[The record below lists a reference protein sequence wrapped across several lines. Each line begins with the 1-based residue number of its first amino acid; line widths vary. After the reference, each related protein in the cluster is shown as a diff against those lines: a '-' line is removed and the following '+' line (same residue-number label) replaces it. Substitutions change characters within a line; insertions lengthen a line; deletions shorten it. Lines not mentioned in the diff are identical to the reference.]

1 MHISLLIFYCL
12 GKSIRFKFLLLIFN
26 FEYNIFILLSNLMTM
41 LPPIK
46 RSLFACFVMLLPAM
60 LLANDSKVENVTL
73 PGRNRTADHVQVQ
86 FNLSWQNS
94 FRLASG
100 ASNWDAAWVFVKYK
114 IGTSGTWKHATLST
128 SGHVIPTDGA
138 ADPNDASGIFI
149 YRSNTGSGAL
159 TLNGVQLR
167 WNYGADLVPD
177 ESIIFVRVFAIEMVH
192 VPEGNFQAGSGGAN
206 DGEFRQANLTTGGN
220 AASFTITSTSPTLQ
234 GNNTASSSL
243 NISTKAGSGN
253 DQLTGTTT
261 ATLASGFPTGHA
273 SFYCMKYEISQGQYR
288 DFLNTL
294 TYTQQL
300 NRTTNVPTSAIG
312 TGAMAIAGTNRN
324 YIEIKT
330 PGIASTSPAVYGCDA
345 NADNIFDETNDGEWV
360 TCNFLKWNDVTAFL
374 DWAALRPMT
383 ELEFEKAC
391 RGNVAPVVDEH
402 SWGST
407 AFTSVT
413 AISNGQ
419 QEGEVSN
426 TTNANIASNNTYTP
440 GPVRTGMFATGSS
453 NRITAGS
460 SYYGIMDLSGNLW
473 EQVVSIANS
482 TCRAF
487 TGNVGNGALDTNGNA
502 DTGWPGESFIGRRG
516 GSWLSDLASAR
527 VSNRSSITGGV
538 TTRNNDYGGRGVR

>member
-1 MHISLLIFYCL
+1 MLFVSFASRANNISV
-12 GKSIRFKFLLLIFN
+12 
-26 FEYNIFILLSNLMTM
+26 TQV
-41 LPPIK
+41 
-46 RSLFACFVMLLPAM
+46 SL
-60 LLANDSKVENVTL
+60 T
-73 PGRNRTADHVQVQ
+73 GRNTVSDFVQVK
-86 FNLSWQNS
+86 FNLSWENS
-94 FRLASG
+94 FRTSTG
-100 ASNWDAAWVFVKYK
+100 PQNWDAAWVFVKYK
-114 IGTSGTWKHATLST
+114 VGLNGTWKHATLNVG
-128 SGHVIPTDGA
+128 GHTIPTSQEGINMAASQTDSRGLFIIRSGDGVT
-138 ADPNDASGIFI
+138 
-149 YRSNTGSGAL
+149 SNL
-159 TLNGVQLR
+159 TIQNILLR
-167 WNYGADLVPD
+167 WNYGDDLVPD
-177 ESIIFVRVFAIEMVH
+177 ESKIYVKVFAIEMVN
-192 VPEGNFQAGSGGAN
+192 VPLGNFQAGSGGAN
-206 DGEFRQANLTTGGN
+206 TGEFRQANLTTSGN

-243 NISTKAGSGN
+243 NISTKGGSGN

-261 ATLASGFPTGHA
+261 ATLATGYPTGYA
-273 SFYCMKYEISQGQYR
+273 AFYCMKYEISQGQYR

-312 TGAMAIAGTNRN
+312 TGAMATAVTNRN

-330 PGIASTSPAVYGCDA
+330 PGVASTTPAVYGCDA
-345 NADNIFDETNDGEWV
+345 NANNVFDETIDGEWV
-360 TCNFLKWNDVTAFL
+360 ACNFLKWNDVTAFL

-391 RGNVAPVVDEH
+391 RGDVAPVVDEH

>member
-1 MHISLLIFYCL
+1 MISHYTRIHLKFATFLFTFLPSVILANNISVDGISLQNRN
-12 GKSIRFKFLLLIFN
+12 KS
-26 FEYNIFILLSNLMTM
+26 T
-41 LPPIK
+41 
-46 RSLFACFVMLLPAM
+46 
-60 LLANDSKVENVTL
+60 DQ
-73 PGRNRTADHVQVQ
+73 VQVK
-86 FNLSWQNS
+86 FNLSWNNS
-94 FRLASG
+94 FRTASG
-100 ASNWDAAWVFVKYK
+100 PQNFDAAWVFVKYK
-114 IGTSGTWKHATLST
+114 IGINGTWKHATLNGG
-128 SGHVIPTDGA
+128 GHTIPASQEGINMA
-138 ADPNDASGIFI
+138 ADQPDSRGLFI
-149 YRSNTGSGAL
+149 IRSGSGATSTL
-159 TLNGVQLR
+159 TLQNVLLL
-167 WNYGADLVPD
+167 WNYGTDGVPD
-177 ESIIFVRVFAIEMVH
+177 ESQIYVKVFAIEMVH

-261 ATLASGFPTGHA
+261 ATLATGYPTGHA
-273 SFYCMKYEISQGQYR
+273 SFFCMKYEISQGQYR

-345 NADNIFDETNDGEWV
+345 DADNIFDETNDGEWV
-360 TCNFLKWNDVTAFL
+360 ACNFLKWNDVTAFL

>member
-1 MHISLLIFYCL
+1 MISHYTRIHLKFATFLFIFLPSVILANNISVDGISLQNRN
-12 GKSIRFKFLLLIFN
+12 KS
-26 FEYNIFILLSNLMTM
+26 T
-41 LPPIK
+41 
-46 RSLFACFVMLLPAM
+46 
-60 LLANDSKVENVTL
+60 DQ
-73 PGRNRTADHVQVQ
+73 VQVK
-86 FNLSWQNS
+86 FNLSWNNS
-94 FRLASG
+94 FRTASG
-100 ASNWDAAWVFVKYK
+100 PQNFDAAWVFVKYK
-114 IGTSGTWKHATLST
+114 IGINGTWKHATLNGG
-128 SGHVIPTDGA
+128 GHTIPASQEGINMA
-138 ADPNDASGIFI
+138 ADQPDSRGLFI
-149 YRSNTGSGAL
+149 IRSGSGATSTL
-159 TLNGVQLR
+159 TLQNVLLL
-167 WNYGADLVPD
+167 WNYGTDGVPD
-177 ESIIFVRVFAIEMVH
+177 ESQIYVKVFAIEMVN
-192 VPEGNFQAGSGGAN
+192 VPAGNFQAGSGGAN

-261 ATLASGFPTGHA
+261 ATLATGYPTGHA

-294 TYTQQL
+294 TRTQQN
-300 NRTTNVPTSAIG
+300 NRTETDLAAGITSVTNRYVMSNTSAIS
-312 TGAMAIAGTNRN
+312 NRN
-324 YIEIKT
+324 
-330 PGIASTSPAVYGCDA
+330 GIRCAATIHTSDPITFYCDLDNDGTYDEST
-345 NADNIFDETNDGEWV
+345 DGEWV